1 MSPNLQY
8 VTGEDY
14 TKFVCFCLLKCNY
27 ADSQHIQE
35 NQDHYTSAPASHTRR
50 LIYRLWREIHRMELG
65 MLRFS
70 KSHVKLN
77 LNRYLLVN
85 NARDVAAMSTQ
96 ATGNTCYF
104 QVRTQLMY
112 QMVVKLE
119 SAPLMASFFSISEL
133 ISVMSSVLGVSLRPY
148 VQVMQPHL
156 R

>member
-1 MSPNLQY
+1 MSPSLQY
-8 VTGEDY
+8 VTGEDF

-50 LIYRLWREIHRMELG
+50 LIYRLWREIHRMELD

-85 NARDVAAMSTQ
+85 NARDPAAMSTQ

-104 QVRTQLMY
+104 QVR
-112 QMVVKLE
+112 
-119 SAPLMASFFSISEL
+119 
-133 ISVMSSVLGVSLRPY
+133 
-148 VQVMQPHL
+148 VQTIH
-156 R
+156 

>member
-35 NQDHYTSAPASHTRR
+35 NQDHYTSATASHTRR
-50 LIYRLWREIHRMELG
+50 LIYRLWREIHRMELD

-70 KSHVKLN
+70 RSHVKLN

-85 NARDVAAMSTQ
+85 NARDVASMSTQ

-104 QVRTQLMY
+104 QVRTPSMY
-112 QMVVKLE
+112 QVVVKRE
-119 SAPLMASFFSISEL
+119 K
-133 ISVMSSVLGVSLRPY
+133 VLHFPNL
-148 VQVMQPHL
+148 
-156 R
+156 